1 MKSIKLKHKK
11 YYLKACLLIGFFC
24 LCPVNTFS
32 QDQKYSDSLKNV
44 LKINA
49 YERSSKLYIL
59 TQIAQEETDP
69 DEILI
74 YSKELIESAKEMDS
88 VKRIFSGYQQM
99 GNAYRLK
106 SDLTKALEN
115 YFTASEIAEKNNL
128 LSQQAT
134 IKISIADAY
143 SIMGDSKNAVSYYR
157 NSIAL
162 LKQDVEM
169 DSIDLAS
176 AQLNLGDEY
185 YNQKKLDSALYY
197 FEESGRLFKL
207 VDYEIGA
214 AYNLGNVG
222 LVYAEKDENEKAQEN
237 LYKAISI
244 LEEYEDYYPICVYLD
259 AMSDVYL
266 DKKQDAKA
274 LRFAQRSLAL
284 AKKYGLKE
292 QIGDGYLKLSTIYQ
306 QEKLYKNSLD
316 FFKKHITYRDSVK
329 NSDASKE
336 LELKLQE
343 KELEKEKE
351 IEVAKKQNELDLETE
366 KGKTQ
371 KIISYAIGIALFL
384 IGLFAVSL
392 FRNNKIIA
400 KEKERSDGLLKNI
413 LPEETANELKE
424 KGSVISKKYESTSV
438 LFTDF
443 KGFTQFSEGLSPEE
457 LVKSIDFYFSKFDEI
472 IDKHNLEKI
481 KTIGDAY
488 MCAGGLPYP
497 TQDHAYKSTLAALE
511 IADFVKKAMSNSNK
525 NASFD
530 IRIGINTGSV
540 VAGVVGTKKFAYDI
554 WGDAV
559 NIASRMES
567 SGEPGKVN
575 ISESTYNLLKDNK
588 EFVFES
594 RGAIEAKGKG
604 KINMY
609 FVDKVS

>member
-1 MKSIKLKHKK
+1 MYSTNS
-11 YYLKACLLIGFFC
+11 YTQ
-24 LCPVNTFS
+24 N
-32 QDQKYSDSLKNV
+32 QKESDSLK
-44 LKINA
+44 KILRTNS
-49 YERSSKLYIL
+49 YERKDKLKNLRWIS
-59 TQIAQEETDP
+59 QEETNP

-74 YSKELIESAKEMDS
+74 FSKELIESAKEMDS
-88 VKRIFSGYQQM
+88 VDYVFSGYQQM

-106 SDLTKALEN
+106 SELTKALEN
-115 YFTASEIAEKNNL
+115 YFTAAEIAEDNNL
-128 LSQQAT
+128 LNQQAT

-306 QEKLYKNSLD
+306 QEKLYENSLD

-424 KGSVISKKYESTSV
+424 KGSVTSKKYKSTSV

-497 TQDHAYKSTLAALE
+497 TEDHAYKSVLAALE
-511 IADFVKKAMSNSNK
+511 IADFVKKAMSNADK

-604 KINMY
+604 KIKMY
-609 FVDKVS
+609 FVDRAS

>member
-1 MKSIKLKHKK
+1 M
-11 YYLKACLLIGFFC
+11 GFFSVC
-24 LCPVNTFS
+24 SLSTFS
-32 QDQKYSDSLKNV
+32 QDQKELDSLKNV
-44 LKINA
+44 LKNNT
-49 YERSSKLYIL
+49 YERSQKLSILKYISE
-59 TQIAQEETDP
+59 EETDP

-74 YSKELIESAKEMDS
+74 YSKELIESGKELDS
-88 VKRIFSGYQQM
+88 VKYIFSGYLQT

-115 YFTASEIAEKNNL
+115 YFKAIDITPKLKNPNYSL
-128 LSQQAT
+128 AIT
-134 IKISIADAY
+134 NVSIADAY
-143 SIMGDSKNAVSYYR
+143 SIMEDSKNAVSYYKKGIYILEKEVKKET
-157 NSIAL
+157 NDQKEEELIS
-162 LKQDVEM
+162 
-169 DSIDLAS
+169 LAS
-176 AQLNLGDEY
+176 SQLNLGDEY

-197 FEESGRLFKL
+197 FTQSGKIFKE
-207 VDYEIGA
+207 VEYKVGE

-222 LVYAEKDENEKAQEN
+222 LVYAEKGENEKAEDN
-237 LYKAISI
+237 LNKAIEV
-244 LEEYEDYYPICVYLD
+244 LTEAEDYYPICVYLD
-259 AMSDVYL
+259 AMADVYA
-266 DKKQDAKA
+266 DKNQDAKA
-274 LRFAQRSLAL
+274 FRYARKSLQL

-292 QIGDGYLKLSTIYQ
+292 QIGDGYLKLSSLY
-306 QEKLYKNSLD
+306 EKKGRFKNSLNSY
-316 FFKKHITYRDSVK
+316 KSYITYRDSVK
-329 NSDASKE
+329 NSLEVKA
-336 LELKLQE
+336 LELRE
-343 KELEKEKE
+343 AE
-351 IEVAKKQNELDLETE
+351 IKKKIAVAKKQSELDLETE
-366 KGKTQ
+366 KAKTQ
-371 KIISYAIGIALFL
+371 KIISIAIGLALFL
-384 IGLFAVSL
+384 IGFFAISL

-413 LPEETANELKE
+413 LPEETAAELKE
-424 KGSVISKKYESTSV
+424 KGSVTSKKYESTSV

-488 MCAGGLPYP
+488 MCAGGLPFP
-497 TQDHAYKSTLAALE
+497 SEDHAYKATLAALE
-511 IADFVKKAMSNSNK
+511 IADFVKKAMNNSDK

-575 ISESTYNLLKDNK
+575 ISETTYNLLKEK
-588 EFVFES
+588 EEFVFES

-609 FVDKVS
+609 FVSKA